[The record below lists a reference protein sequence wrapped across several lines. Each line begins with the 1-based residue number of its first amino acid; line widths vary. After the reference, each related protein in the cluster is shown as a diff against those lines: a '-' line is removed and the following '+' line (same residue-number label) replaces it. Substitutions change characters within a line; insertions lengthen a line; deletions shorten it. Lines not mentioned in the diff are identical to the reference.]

1 MYLYWG
7 AIILVLFVIFYI
19 MRKER
24 MSEFRTVLENR
35 QYVPGFL
42 ETKTPTENMDFG
54 PALIDRAY
62 IGFSDIKNTRERFG
76 RCPPGVDPLEAQFM
90 SSTSMKVGH
99 NPCT

>member
-7 AIILVLFVIFYI
+7 AIILVLLVIFYI
-19 MRKER
+19 MRKEH
-24 MSEFRTVLENR
+24 MSEFRTVLERR
-35 QYVPGFL
+35 QYVSGDSN
-42 ETKTPTENMDFG
+42 KSENMDFG

-62 IGFSDIKNTRERFG
+62 IGFSDSSNTHERFG

-90 SSTSMKVGH
+90 SSTTMLTSH

>member
-7 AIILVLFVIFYI
+7 AIIVILFVIFYI
-19 MRKER
+19 MRKEY

-35 QYVPGFL
+35 QYVSGQA
-42 ETKTPTENMDFG
+42 ENMDFG
-54 PALIDRAY
+54 PALVDRAY
-62 IGFSDIKNTRERFG
+62 IPYGNRENFG

-90 SSTSMKVGH
+90 SSTSMKNVH

>member
-35 QYVPGFL
+35 QYVPR
-42 ETKTPTENMDFG
+42 PENMDFG
-54 PALIDRAY
+54 PALRDRAY
-62 IGFSDIKNTRERFG
+62 VGFPVSENMSEHL

-90 SSTSMKVGH
+90 SSTSMKTGH
-99 NPCT
+99 NPCTL

>member
-7 AIILVLFVIFYI
+7 AIILVLLVIFYI

-35 QYVPGFL
+35 QYVSGN
-42 ETKTPTENMDFG
+42 ENMDFG

-62 IGFSDIKNTRERFG
+62 IERFG

-90 SSTSMKVGH
+90 SSTSMKTGH
-99 NPCT
+99 NPCTL